1 MNRKDK
7 LIIDLLDEVD
17 RLEKRTHS
25 LDMEISEIVRIK
37 DERIQ
42 ELELANEKRKTRI
55 LELES
60 KRA

>member
-1 MNRKDK
+1 